1 MLLDFLFEIRG
12 GLWFMILHLLTRMR
26 QRYRRHKFYGSPS
39 KFEINNYK
47 KRNIKIK

>member
-1 MLLDFLFEIRG
+1 MVHDFAFTDEDE
-12 GLWFMILHLLTRMR
+12 TKV
-26 QRYRRHKFYGSPS
+26 RRHKFYGSPS